1 MKYNHFKTSLILP
14 FLITSC
20 VSLNLT
26 QEETEKA
33 KAYFVGKH
41 FGININCREESFY
54 CKIDSDFGR
63 SMCNSTCSFN
73 TYQKDQ
79 AYQIKIYGEK
89 SGYNIDTYH
98 ITDIEIEE
106 GLYSNYLV
114 AASDNPKNKNNI
126 FKFSISNY
134 DLKNKKFPVSISE
147 EGYKEIQ
154 EQKKAEEARKLE
166 EKKALEERNKKII
179 KIKNVLHSNGCN
191 QYWNYV
197 YGGKP
202 FIDYLVN
209 LKIDND
215 NQVYCQKN
223 IYGMDIFVYVK
234 SPHQERKGIGLI
246 ADNSDKTLYRKTWE
260 ESGSVYECN
269 KILCEDP
276 LNGIGTLETLFLFGL
291 M

>member
-1 MKYNHFKTSLILP
+1 MKYNYFKTSLILP

-26 QEETEKA
+26 QEETEEA
-33 KAYFVGKH
+33 KVNFVGKH
-41 FGININCREESFY
+41 FGININCREEYFY
-54 CKIDSDFGR
+54 CKLDSDFGK
-63 SMCNSTCSFN
+63 SMCDSTCSFN

-89 SGYNIDTYH
+89 SGYNIDTYR
-98 ITDIEIEE
+98 ITDIEMGE

-114 AASDNPKNKNNI
+114 ATSDNPKNKKII

-134 DLKNKKFPVSISE
+134 DLKNKKFPISISE

-154 EQKKAEEARKLE
+154 EQKKAGAVRKLE

-179 KIKNVLHSNGCN
+179 KIKNILHSNGCN
-191 QYWNYV
+191 QYWDYV
-197 YGGKP
+197 YRDKP

-215 NQVYCQKN
+215 NQVYCKKN

-234 SPHQERKGIGLI
+234 SLHQERKGIGLI

-260 ESGSVYECN
+260 EAGSVYECN